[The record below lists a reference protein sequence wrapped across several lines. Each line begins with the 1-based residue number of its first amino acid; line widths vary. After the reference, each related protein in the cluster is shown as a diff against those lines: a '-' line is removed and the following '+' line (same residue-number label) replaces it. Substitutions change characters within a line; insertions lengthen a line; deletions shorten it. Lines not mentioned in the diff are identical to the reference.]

1 MKSTSR
7 VLREYGYQPKKSL
20 GQHFLIDENILK
32 KMVQVASLSRED
44 YVLEIGAGLG
54 NLTKYLVEKAGK
66 VIAVEKSKE
75 LVKILKNEVPYKNL
89 EIIEGDILRM
99 ELHLLQQAGKRLK
112 VVSNL
117 PYNIATEVIFRL
129 LEAKGIFIE
138 LYLMLQKEVAE
149 RIVAKPKTRDYGI
162 LSIIAQFH
170 SEPSILFCV
179 ERSSFLPKPKV
190 DSALVRFMILEN
202 PRVQV
207 PDYNNFKKMVKA
219 GFSKRR
225 KTIKNALLGAG
236 WGLNSEEVERLLLQ
250 AGIGFSSRA
259 EEIDL
264 EGWAKLAERIGG

>member
-225 KTIKNALLGAG
+225 KTIKNALLGSG

>member
-162 LSIIAQFH
+162 LSIIAQLH

-225 KTIKNALLGAG
+225 KTIKNALLGSG